1 MGIIGLLLFILTG
14 QGRQEISA
22 LGTLKLE
29 GDKKAVALAGLV
41 VSWTLV
47 PVQQRVPDG
56 RRASS
61 LWLQFILRIVIR
73 TVVVI
78 DPGRV
83 EVFCPTERSVAQ
95 RILGY
100 SPLDSSRQT
109 RH

>member
-61 LWLQFILRIVIR
+61 WAAVHSSDCNPHCRR
-73 TVVVI
+73 Y
-78 DPGRV
+78 
-83 EVFCPTERSVAQ
+83 RS
-95 RILGY
+95 R
-100 SPLDSSRQT
+100 SSGGLLPD
-109 RH
+109 